1 MKINKIIDLIEKKK
15 YSNNYIASSIG
26 EPKMDQYNLR
36 DHIGAPKKF
45 DKNKKNIMNIW
56 VYCNGK
62 NDENII
68 SKLTKIK
75 LSKVKEILSLLQEK
89 KLITL
94 KN

>member
-1 MKINKIIDLIEKKK
+1 
-15 YSNNYIASSIG
+15 
-26 EPKMDQYNLR
+26 
-36 DHIGAPKKF
+36 
-45 DKNKKNIMNIW
+45 MNIW

-89 KLITL
+89 K
-94 KN
+94 